1 MSVHSGTRHRCKVP
15 VDVEPHNTG
24 YGFMKHTEVTL
35 GGGVPCCAAF
45 CRSPTGGL
53 QVPRNSKCSKSQTQM
68 KGSCG
73 SFDERET
80 DATRDN
86 PLSATQHK
94 TSCRTSFDANAFDS
108 VPVGEFGA
116 DAKENEH
123 ADMDSKD
130 ERAFVGDPIEDVS
143 ENEVGDI
150 ADEPSSLPVGDCTDE
165 VGELR
170 A

>member
-1 MSVHSGTRHRCKVP
+1 M
-15 VDVEPHNTG
+15 N
-24 YGFMKHTEVTL
+24 
-35 GGGVPCCAAF
+35 
-45 CRSPTGGL
+45 
-53 QVPRNSKCSKSQTQM
+53 
-68 KGSCG
+68 GSCG
-73 SFDERET
+73 SLELRDT
-80 DATRDN
+80 DATNDK
-86 PLSATQHK
+86 PLSATQHR

-130 ERAFVGDPIEDVS
+130 ERAFVGEPTELVS

-150 ADEPSSLPVGDCTDE
+150 ADELSSLPVGDCTDE
-165 VGELR
+165 VGELS

>member
-1 MSVHSGTRHRCKVP
+1 M
-15 VDVEPHNTG
+15 
-24 YGFMKHTEVTL
+24 
-35 GGGVPCCAAF
+35 PCCAAF
-45 CRSPTGGL
+45 CKSWTGGE
-53 QVPRNSKCSKSQTQM
+53 QVPLNSKCSKSQTQM

-73 SFDERET
+73 SFELRDT
-80 DATRDN
+80 DATKDK
-86 PLSATQHK
+86 PESATQHK
-94 TSCRTSFDANAFDS
+94 TSCRTSLLANAFDS
-108 VPVGEFGA
+108 VPVGELGA

-130 ERAFVGDPIEDVS
+130 KRAFVGDPIEDVS

-150 ADEPSSLPVGDCTDE
+150 ADELSSLPVGDWTED

>member
-1 MSVHSGTRHRCKVP
+1 M
-15 VDVEPHNTG
+15 
-24 YGFMKHTEVTL
+24 
-35 GGGVPCCAAF
+35 PCCAAF
-45 CRSPTGGL
+45 CKSWTGGEH
-53 QVPRNSKCSKSQTQM
+53 VPRNSKCSKSQTQM

-73 SFDERET
+73 SFDDRDTE
-80 DATRDN
+80 ATNDK
-86 PLSATQHK
+86 PLSATQQS

-108 VPVGEFGA
+108 VPVGELGC
-116 DAKENEH
+116 DANENEH

-130 ERAFVGDPIEDVS
+130 ERAFVGEPIEDVS

-150 ADEPSSLPVGDCTDE
+150 ADELSSLPVGDCTED

>member
-1 MSVHSGTRHRCKVP
+1 
-15 VDVEPHNTG
+15 
-24 YGFMKHTEVTL
+24 
-35 GGGVPCCAAF
+35 
-45 CRSPTGGL
+45 
-53 QVPRNSKCSKSQTQM
+53 M

-73 SFDERET
+73 SFEERLT
-80 DATRDN
+80 DATNDW

-94 TSCRTSFDANAFDS
+94 TSCLTSLEANAFDS

-130 ERAFVGDPIEDVS
+130 ERAFVGDPIEDDS
-143 ENEVGDI
+143 ENDVGDM
-150 ADEPSSLPVGDCTDE
+150 ADEPSSLPVGDWTED

>member
-1 MSVHSGTRHRCKVP
+1 M
-15 VDVEPHNTG
+15 
-24 YGFMKHTEVTL
+24 
-35 GGGVPCCAAF
+35 PCWAAF
-45 CRSPTGGL
+45 CRSWTGGEH
-53 QVPRNSKCSKSQTQM
+53 VPRNSKCSKSQTQM
-68 KGSCG
+68 KGSWG
-73 SFDERET
+73 SFELRDTE
-80 DATRDN
+80 ATSDK
-86 PLSATQHK
+86 PESATQQR

>member
-1 MSVHSGTRHRCKVP
+1 M
-15 VDVEPHNTG
+15 
-24 YGFMKHTEVTL
+24 
-35 GGGVPCCAAF
+35 PCCAAF
-45 CRSPTGGL
+45 CRSWTGGEH
-53 QVPRNSKCSKSQTQM
+53 VPRNSKCSKSQTQM
-68 KGSCG
+68 KGSWG
-73 SFDERET
+73 SFELRDTE
-80 DATRDN
+80 ATSDK
-86 PLSATQHK
+86 PESATQQR

-150 ADEPSSLPVGDCTDE
+150 ADELSSLPVGDWTED
-165 VGELR
+165 VAELR

>member
-1 MSVHSGTRHRCKVP
+1 MP
-15 VDVEPHNTG
+15 
-24 YGFMKHTEVTL
+24 
-35 GGGVPCCAAF
+35 
-45 CRSPTGGL
+45 RSS
-53 QVPRNSKCSKSQTQM
+53 RCSKSQTHM
-68 KGSCG
+68 NGSCG

-80 DATRDN
+80 DATNDK

-94 TSCRTSFDANAFDS
+94 TSCRTSFDAKAFDS

-123 ADMDSKD
+123 ADIDSKD
-130 ERAFVGDPIEDVS
+130 ERAFVGEPMELDS
-143 ENEVGDI
+143 EKLVGDI
-150 ADEPSSLPVGDCTDE
+150 ADEPSSLPVGDWTED

>member
-1 MSVHSGTRHRCKVP
+1 M
-15 VDVEPHNTG
+15 
-24 YGFMKHTEVTL
+24 
-35 GGGVPCCAAF
+35 PCCAAF
-45 CRSPTGGL
+45 CKSWTGGEH
-53 QVPRNSKCSKSQTQM
+53 VPRNSKCSKSHTHI

-73 SFDERET
+73 SFELRET
-80 DATRDN
+80 EATKDN
-86 PLSATQHK
+86 PESATQHK

-116 DAKENEH
+116 DAKEKEH

-150 ADEPSSLPVGDCTDE
+150 ADELSSLPVGDWTED
-165 VGELR
+165 VGELS

>member
-1 MSVHSGTRHRCKVP
+1 M
-15 VDVEPHNTG
+15 
-24 YGFMKHTEVTL
+24 
-35 GGGVPCCAAF
+35 PCCAAF
-45 CRSPTGGL
+45 CKSWTGGEH
-53 QVPRNSKCSKSQTQM
+53 VPRNSKCSKSQTQM

-73 SFDERET
+73 SFELRDTE
-80 DATRDN
+80 ATSDK
-86 PLSATQHK
+86 PESATQQR

-150 ADEPSSLPVGDCTDE
+150 ADELSSLPVGDWTED

>member
-1 MSVHSGTRHRCKVP
+1 MSVHSGTRQRCRVP
-15 VDVEPHNTG
+15 VEVEPHNTG
-24 YGFMKHTEVTL
+24 YGLINTTEVTL

-45 CRSPTGGL
+45 CKSPTGGL

-68 KGSCG
+68 NGSCG
-73 SFDERET
+73 SFELRDTE
-80 DATRDN
+80 ATNDK
-86 PLSATQHK
+86 PESATQHK
-94 TSCRTSFDANAFDS
+94 TSCRTSLEANAFDS

-116 DAKENEH
+116 DAKEKEH
-123 ADMDSKD
+123 ADMDSKE
-130 ERAFVGDPIEDVS
+130 ERAFVGEPTELDS

-150 ADEPSSLPVGDCTDE
+150 ADERSSLPVGDWTED

>member
-1 MSVHSGTRHRCKVP
+1 MRVHSGTRHRCKVP
-15 VDVEPHNTG
+15 VEVEPHNTG
-24 YGFMKHTEVTL
+24 YGLINTTEVTL

-45 CRSPTGGL
+45 CKSATGGE
-53 QVPRNSKCSKSQTQM
+53 QVPLNSKCSKSQTQM
-68 KGSCG
+68 NGSCG
-73 SFDERET
+73 SFELRDTE
-80 DATRDN
+80 ATNDK
-86 PLSATQHK
+86 PESATQHK
-94 TSCRTSFDANAFDS
+94 TSCRTSLEANAFDS

-116 DAKENEH
+116 DAKEKEH

-130 ERAFVGDPIEDVS
+130 ERAFVGEPTELDS

-150 ADEPSSLPVGDCTDE
+150 ADERSSLPVGDCTED

>member
-1 MSVHSGTRHRCKVP
+1 
-15 VDVEPHNTG
+15 
-24 YGFMKHTEVTL
+24 
-35 GGGVPCCAAF
+35 
-45 CRSPTGGL
+45 
-53 QVPRNSKCSKSQTQM
+53 M

-73 SFDERET
+73 SFDDRDTE
-80 DATRDN
+80 ATNDK
-86 PLSATQHK
+86 PLSATQQS

-116 DAKENEH
+116 EAKENEH

-130 ERAFVGDPIEDVS
+130 ERAFVGEPIELVS
-143 ENEVGDI
+143 EVWLWGDM
-150 ADEPSSLPVGDCTDE
+150 AERSSEATDA

>member
-1 MSVHSGTRHRCKVP
+1 
-15 VDVEPHNTG
+15 
-24 YGFMKHTEVTL
+24 
-35 GGGVPCCAAF
+35 
-45 CRSPTGGL
+45 
-53 QVPRNSKCSKSQTQM
+53 M
-68 KGSCG
+68 KGSWG
-73 SFDERET
+73 SFELRDTE
-80 DATRDN
+80 ATSDK
-86 PLSATQHK
+86 PESATQQR

-150 ADEPSSLPVGDCTDE
+150 ADELSSLPVGDWTED
-165 VGELR
+165 VGELSAWTAFSLVFMR
-170 A
+170 CFLFFFLARTTLTSRSRTNFPRSVSDGST